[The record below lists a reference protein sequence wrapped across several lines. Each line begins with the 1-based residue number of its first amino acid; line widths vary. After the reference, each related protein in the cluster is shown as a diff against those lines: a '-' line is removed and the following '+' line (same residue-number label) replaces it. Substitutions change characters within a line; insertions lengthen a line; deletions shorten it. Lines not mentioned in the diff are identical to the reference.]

1 MFRQEYMSSVV
12 NVLTKSVKILDPT
25 ITDFVQLNLPLI
37 PEKIG

>member
-25 ITDFVQLNLPLI
+25 IADFVQLNLPLI